1 MRKQTILL
9 YVLLVLV
16 LPQLLLSIVK
26 TVDLRNE
33 KVFDFEPEEMI
44 ETIPANTPRIIY
56 VYDQGALVE
65 IPLDE
70 YVTGVVLAEM
80 PADFELEALKAQAV
94 ACRTFTL
101 KSMQRSKHKDA
112 FVCTDP
118 ACCQAFISPSEYA
131 GSASNLEK
139 VYLAT
144 IETEDEVIM
153 FQGNL
158 IEATYFSCSGGQTE
172 AAIAVWGSDVPYLQS
187 VDSPGEEISN
197 NYETTESF
205 SHTDFKQMLG
215 LPTNMSLNEKNI
227 DMTYT
232 VGGGVATLVID
243 DFTFSGVQAR
253 ALLNLRSTIF
263 TMEITNDSVLI
274 TTKGYGHRVGMS
286 QYGAEVMAIGGSLYN
301 EILQH
306 YYSGTDLV
314 KLSQEEVDA
323 IFDKAENI

>member
-1 MRKQTILL
+1 MRRKTILF
-9 YVLLVLV
+9 YVLLVLI
-16 LPQLLLSIVK
+16 LPQLLLGIVK
-26 TVDLRNE
+26 SVDQQNE
-33 KVFDFEPEEMI
+33 KAFDFESEEKT
-44 ETIPANTPRIIY
+44 ETNQENTPRMIC
-56 VYDQGALVE
+56 VYDQGNLFK

-118 ACCQAFISPSEYA
+118 ACCQAFISPEEYTGA
-131 GSASNLEK
+131 ESNLEK
-139 VYLAT
+139 VYTAT
-144 IETEDEVIM
+144 LETENEVVK

-172 AAIAVWGSDVPYLQS
+172 NAAAVWGTDVPYLQS
-187 VDSPGEEISN
+187 VESPGEEISG
-197 NYETTESF
+197 NYETSEIFT
-205 SHTDFKQMLG
+205 HTNFKQMLG
-215 LPTNMSLNEKNI
+215 LPQDMTLSEGKI

-232 VGGGVATLVID
+232 AGGGVATLAIG
-243 DFTFSGVQAR
+243 DFVFSGVQVR
-253 ALLNLRSTIF
+253 TMLNLRSTIF

-286 QYGAEVMAIGGSLYN
+286 QYGAEVMAVDGSLYN

-306 YYSGTDLV
+306 YYLGTDLV
-314 KLSQEEVDA
+314 KLSPTELDA
-323 IFDKAENI
+323 IFDKVENI